1 MVGPNKILTVS
12 YGTFS
17 CTLEGFDD
25 SFNAMKA
32 IAEYFRDLAADDPYF
47 GAEPP
52 VPDAEMLARIAER
65 EIEWRVIG
73 RIEGNDVKL
82 SASPSSPAPAPAA
95 QPDVSGPQ
103 NAAMVPN
110 IATASAQSQTDNG
123 VASAAEKL
131 KRIRSAVQSSAAT
144 KSEAMRGAAPNTA
157 AISPNPSEFIED
169 QHAYGERSIDTAFAD
184 LQTSDEAPT
193 AANAAPVTPV
203 EALTDTETEL
213 AADDFDIDNFIST
226 VENDEVNDAV
236 APAHKVEAATN
247 PVARV
252 IKVKKADL
260 ERALDSGELEELFDD
275 ESDEREENEV
285 PQDSKVEAASPADDS
300 AQDDDDL
307 MDDPLDAEDETDVE
321 TTDTATNNPQIML
334 TTPSSLSP
342 EDEADLQA
350 KLAAAL
356 AAEEE
361 VQNLAEATA
370 PEFTP
375 EPETETEAHAEN
387 KRALDLATYT
397 PDEAAFA
404 EEDDAADALA
414 AMLAEAEVD
423 ARKEAA
429 AQTREDAP
437 IDMDRLMQQADREL
451 ATAETGR
458 KQNAIAHLKAAV
470 ASKAADLAAG
480 FGNGNAD
487 QTDEY
492 CADLADA
499 VRPAPAAPLKL
510 VAEQRVDI
518 PHAPEPD
525 IQDEDTTLPVRPV
538 RLRRVVRGSKPVA
551 QQTSNANP
559 QTAPPKAPISPTTT
573 IPAFQAESFSEFAA
587 QMGAHGL
594 PDLLEAAAVY
604 LAVVEG
610 QPTFSRPQVMSKAS
624 SVSDDGFSREDG
636 LRSFGQLLRQGK
648 FQKQKPGQFVVQ
660 ETSRFNPNQD
670 FAPLRRKA

>member
-32 IAEYFRDLAADDPYF
+32 IAEYFRDLAADDRYF

-65 EIEWRVIG
+65 EIERRVIG

-95 QPDVSGPQ
+95 QPNISGPQ

-110 IATASAQSQTDNG
+110 TATASAQSQTDSG

-144 KSEAMRGAAPNTA
+144 KSEAMRSAAPTTYA
-157 AISPNPSEFIED
+157 MAPNPSEFIED
-169 QHAYGERSIDTAFAD
+169 QHADAERSIDTAFAD
-184 LQTSDEAPT
+184 LHTSDDAPST
-193 AANAAPVTPV
+193 DNAAPVTPV
-203 EALTDTETEL
+203 EAPTETETDL
-213 AADDFDIDNFIST
+213 AADDFDIDSFIST
-226 VENDEVNDAV
+226 VENDEANDAV
-236 APAHKVEAATN
+236 APAPKVEAATN

-252 IKVKKADL
+252 IKVKKVDL

-285 PQDSKVEAASPADDS
+285 QRGSKVEAASPADDS

-321 TTDTATNNPQIML
+321 TTDTATDNPLIML

-350 KLAAAL
+350 ELAAAL
-356 AAEEE
+356 AAEKEAQD
-361 VQNLAEATA
+361 VTEAT
-370 PEFTP
+370 TP
-375 EPETETEAHAEN
+375 ESKPETEA
-387 KRALDLATYT
+387 RAKDPRVSNLATNT
-397 PDEAAFA
+397 PDEAATA
-404 EEDDAADALA
+404 EKDDAADALA

-423 ARKEAA
+423 ARKDAA

-437 IDMDRLMQQADREL
+437 IDMERLMQQADREL

-492 CADLADA
+492 RADLADA

-538 RLRRVVRGSKPVA
+538 RPRRVVRGAKPAA
-551 QQTSNANP
+551 QQNSAASP

-670 FAPLRRKA
+670 FAPLRREA

>member
-32 IAEYFRDLAADDPYF
+32 IAEYFRDLAADDRYF

-65 EIEWRVIG
+65 EIERRVIG

-95 QPDVSGPQ
+95 QPNISGPQ

-110 IATASAQSQTDNG
+110 TATASAQSQTDSG

-144 KSEAMRGAAPNTA
+144 KSEAMRSAAPTTYA
-157 AISPNPSEFIED
+157 MAPNPSEFIED
-169 QHAYGERSIDTAFAD
+169 QHADAERSIDTAFAD
-184 LQTSDEAPT
+184 LHTSDDAPST
-193 AANAAPVTPV
+193 DNAAPVTPV
-203 EALTDTETEL
+203 EAPTETETDL
-213 AADDFDIDNFIST
+213 AADDFDIDSFIST
-226 VENDEVNDAV
+226 VENDEANDAV
-236 APAHKVEAATN
+236 APAPKVEAATN

-252 IKVKKADL
+252 IKVKKVDL

-285 PQDSKVEAASPADDS
+285 QRGSKVEAASPADDS

-321 TTDTATNNPQIML
+321 TTDTATDNPLIML

-350 KLAAAL
+350 ELAAAL
-356 AAEEE
+356 AAEKEAQD
-361 VQNLAEATA
+361 VTEAT
-370 PEFTP
+370 TP
-375 EPETETEAHAEN
+375 ESKPETEA
-387 KRALDLATYT
+387 RAKDPRVSNLATNT
-397 PDEAAFA
+397 PDEAATA
-404 EEDDAADALA
+404 EKDDAADALA

-423 ARKEAA
+423 ARKDAA

-437 IDMDRLMQQADREL
+437 IDMERLMQQADREL

-492 CADLADA
+492 RADLADA

-518 PHAPEPD
+518 PQAPNRRCKMR
-525 IQDEDTTLPVRPV
+525 IRHSLCVLSVRAVLFAGQNRSP
-538 RLRRVVRGSKPVA
+538 SKP
-551 QQTSNANP
+551 P
-559 QTAPPKAPISPTTT
+559 LPI
-573 IPAFQAESFSEFAA
+573 
-587 QMGAHGL
+587 HR
-594 PDLLEAAAVY
+594 
-604 LAVVEG
+604 
-610 QPTFSRPQVMSKAS
+610 RPRPRHQ
-624 SVSDDGFSREDG
+624 
-636 LRSFGQLLRQGK
+636 
-648 FQKQKPGQFVVQ
+648 
-660 ETSRFNPNQD
+660 
-670 FAPLRRKA
+670 

>member
-32 IAEYFRDLAADDPYF
+32 IAEYFRDLAADDRYF

-65 EIEWRVIG
+65 EIERRVIG

-82 SASPSSPAPAPAA
+82 SASPSSPAPAA
-95 QPDVSGPQ
+95 QPNISGPQ

-110 IATASAQSQTDNG
+110 IATASAQSQTDSG

-131 KRIRSAVQSSAAT
+131 KRIRSAVQSYAVT
-144 KSEAMRGAAPNTA
+144 KSEAMRSAAPTTS
-157 AISPNPSEFIED
+157 AIAPNPSEFIED
-169 QHAYGERSIDTAFAD
+169 QHADAERSIDTAFAD
-184 LQTSDEAPT
+184 LHTRDDAPT
-193 AANAAPVTPV
+193 TDNAAPVTSV
-203 EALTDTETEL
+203 EAPTETETDL
-213 AADDFDIDNFIST
+213 AADDFDIDSFIST
-226 VENDEVNDAV
+226 VENDEANDAV
-236 APAHKVEAATN
+236 APAPKVDAATS

-342 EDEADLQA
+342 EDEADLQTE
-350 KLAAAL
+350 LAAAL
-356 AAEEE
+356 AAEDE

-375 EPETETEAHAEN
+375 ESKPETEAHADDP
-387 KRALDLATYT
+387 RAPDLATNT
-397 PDEAAFA
+397 PDEAAIA

-437 IDMDRLMQQADREL
+437 IDMERLMQQADREL

-492 CADLADA
+492 RADLADA

-518 PHAPEPD
+518 PQAPEPAM
-525 IQDEDTTLPVRPV
+525 QDEDTTLPVRPV
-538 RLRRVVRGSKPVA
+538 RPRRVVRGAKPAA
-551 QQTSNANP
+551 QQTSAASP

-624 SVSDDGFSREDG
+624 SASDDGFSREDG

-660 ETSRFNPNQD
+660 ETSRFNPNQE
-670 FAPLRRKA
+670 FAPLRREA

>member
-32 IAEYFRDLAADDPYF
+32 IAEYFRDLAADDRYF

-65 EIEWRVIG
+65 EIERRVIG

-95 QPDVSGPQ
+95 QPNISGPQ

-110 IATASAQSQTDNG
+110 TATASAQSQTDSG

-144 KSEAMRGAAPNTA
+144 KSEAMRSAAPTTYA
-157 AISPNPSEFIED
+157 MAPNPSEFIED
-169 QHAYGERSIDTAFAD
+169 QHADAERSIDTAFAD
-184 LQTSDEAPT
+184 LHTSDDAPST
-193 AANAAPVTPV
+193 DNAAPVTPV
-203 EALTDTETEL
+203 EAPTETETDL
-213 AADDFDIDNFIST
+213 AADDFDIDSFIST
-226 VENDEVNDAV
+226 VENDEANDAV
-236 APAHKVEAATN
+236 APAPKVEAATN

-252 IKVKKADL
+252 IKVKKVDL

-285 PQDSKVEAASPADDS
+285 QRGSKVEAASPADDS

-321 TTDTATNNPQIML
+321 TTDTATDNPLIML

-350 KLAAAL
+350 ELAAAL
-356 AAEEE
+356 AAEKEAQD
-361 VQNLAEATA
+361 VTEAT
-370 PEFTP
+370 TP
-375 EPETETEAHAEN
+375 ESKPETEA
-387 KRALDLATYT
+387 RAKDPRVSNLATNT
-397 PDEAAFA
+397 PDEAATA
-404 EEDDAADALA
+404 EKDDAADALA

-423 ARKEAA
+423 ARKDAA

-437 IDMDRLMQQADREL
+437 IDMERLMQQADREL

-492 CADLADA
+492 RADLADA

-518 PHAPEPD
+518 PQAPKPEM
-525 IQDEDTTLPVRPV
+525 QDEDTTLPVRPV
-538 RLRRVVRGSKPVA
+538 RPRRVVRRAKPVA
-551 QQTSNANP
+551 QQTSAADP

-573 IPAFQAESFSEFAA
+573 IPAFQAENFSEFAA

-670 FAPLRRKA
+670 FAPLRREA

>member
-32 IAEYFRDLAADDPYF
+32 IAEYFRDLAADDRYF

-65 EIEWRVIG
+65 EIERRVIG

-95 QPDVSGPQ
+95 QPNISGPQ

-110 IATASAQSQTDNG
+110 TATASAQSQTDSG

-144 KSEAMRGAAPNTA
+144 KSEAMRSAAPTTYA
-157 AISPNPSEFIED
+157 MAPNPSEFIED
-169 QHAYGERSIDTAFAD
+169 QHADAERSIDTAFAD
-184 LQTSDEAPT
+184 LHTSDDAPST
-193 AANAAPVTPV
+193 DNAAPVTPV
-203 EALTDTETEL
+203 EAPTETETDL
-213 AADDFDIDNFIST
+213 AADDFDIDSFIST
-226 VENDEVNDAV
+226 VENDEANDAV
-236 APAHKVEAATN
+236 APAPKVEAATN

-252 IKVKKADL
+252 IKVKKVDL

-285 PQDSKVEAASPADDS
+285 QRGSKVEAASPADDS

-321 TTDTATNNPQIML
+321 TTDTATDNPLIML

-350 KLAAAL
+350 ELAAAL
-356 AAEEE
+356 AAEKEAQD
-361 VQNLAEATA
+361 VTEAT
-370 PEFTP
+370 TP
-375 EPETETEAHAEN
+375 ESKPETEA
-387 KRALDLATYT
+387 RAKDPRVSNLATNT
-397 PDEAAFA
+397 PDEAATA
-404 EEDDAADALA
+404 EKDDAADALA

-423 ARKEAA
+423 ARKDAA

-437 IDMDRLMQQADREL
+437 IDMERLMQQADREL

-480 FGNGNAD
+480 FENGNAD

-492 CADLADA
+492 RADLADA

-518 PHAPEPD
+518 PQAPEPAM
-525 IQDEDTTLPVRPV
+525 QDEDTTLPVRPV
-538 RLRRVVRGSKPVA
+538 RPRRVVRGAKPAA
-551 QQTSNANP
+551 QQNSAASP

-660 ETSRFNPNQD
+660 ETSRFNPNQE
-670 FAPLRRKA
+670 FAPLRREA

>member
-32 IAEYFRDLAADDPYF
+32 IAEYFRDLAADDRYF

-65 EIEWRVIG
+65 EIERRVIG

-95 QPDVSGPQ
+95 QPNISGPQ

-110 IATASAQSQTDNG
+110 TATASAQSQTDSG

-144 KSEAMRGAAPNTA
+144 KSEAMRSAAPTTYA
-157 AISPNPSEFIED
+157 MAPNPSEFIED
-169 QHAYGERSIDTAFAD
+169 QHADAERSIDTAFAD
-184 LQTSDEAPT
+184 LHTSDDAPST
-193 AANAAPVTPV
+193 DNAAPVTPV
-203 EALTDTETEL
+203 EAPTETETDL
-213 AADDFDIDNFIST
+213 AADDFDIDSFIST
-226 VENDEVNDAV
+226 VENDEANDAV
-236 APAHKVEAATN
+236 APAPKVEAATN

-252 IKVKKADL
+252 IKVKKVDL

-285 PQDSKVEAASPADDS
+285 QRGSKVEAASPADDS

-321 TTDTATNNPQIML
+321 TTDTATDNPLIML

-350 KLAAAL
+350 ELAAAL
-356 AAEEE
+356 AAEKEAQD
-361 VQNLAEATA
+361 VTEAT
-370 PEFTP
+370 TP
-375 EPETETEAHAEN
+375 ESKPETEA
-387 KRALDLATYT
+387 RAKDPRVSNLATNT
-397 PDEAAFA
+397 PDEAATA
-404 EEDDAADALA
+404 EKDDAADALA

-437 IDMDRLMQQADREL
+437 IDMERLMQQADREL

-492 CADLADA
+492 RADLADA

-518 PHAPEPD
+518 PQAPKPEM
-525 IQDEDTTLPVRPV
+525 QDEDTTLPVRPV
-538 RLRRVVRGSKPVA
+538 RPRRVVRGSKPVA
-551 QQTSNANP
+551 QQTSAINP

-573 IPAFQAESFSEFAA
+573 IPAFQAENFSEFAA

-624 SVSDDGFSREDG
+624 SASDDGFSREDG
-636 LRSFGQLLRQGK
+636 LRSLGQLLRQGK

-660 ETSRFNPNQD
+660 ETSRFNPNQE
-670 FAPLRRKA
+670 FAPLRREA

>member
-1 MVGPNKILTVS
+1 
-12 YGTFS
+12 
-17 CTLEGFDD
+17 
-25 SFNAMKA
+25 
-32 IAEYFRDLAADDPYF
+32 
-47 GAEPP
+47 
-52 VPDAEMLARIAER
+52 
-65 EIEWRVIG
+65 
-73 RIEGNDVKL
+73 
-82 SASPSSPAPAPAA
+82 
-95 QPDVSGPQ
+95 
-103 NAAMVPN
+103 MVPN

-375 EPETETEAHAEN
+375 RT
-387 KRALDLATYT
+387 
-397 PDEAAFA
+397 
-404 EEDDAADALA
+404 
-414 AMLAEAEVD
+414 
-423 ARKEAA
+423 
-429 AQTREDAP
+429 
-437 IDMDRLMQQADREL
+437 
-451 ATAETGR
+451 
-458 KQNAIAHLKAAV
+458 
-470 ASKAADLAAG
+470 
-480 FGNGNAD
+480 
-487 QTDEY
+487 
-492 CADLADA
+492 
-499 VRPAPAAPLKL
+499 
-510 VAEQRVDI
+510 
-518 PHAPEPD
+518 
-525 IQDEDTTLPVRPV
+525 
-538 RLRRVVRGSKPVA
+538 
-551 QQTSNANP
+551 
-559 QTAPPKAPISPTTT
+559 
-573 IPAFQAESFSEFAA
+573 
-587 QMGAHGL
+587 
-594 PDLLEAAAVY
+594 
-604 LAVVEG
+604 
-610 QPTFSRPQVMSKAS
+610 
-624 SVSDDGFSREDG
+624 
-636 LRSFGQLLRQGK
+636 
-648 FQKQKPGQFVVQ
+648 
-660 ETSRFNPNQD
+660 
-670 FAPLRRKA
+670 

>member
-1 MVGPNKILTVS
+1 
-12 YGTFS
+12 
-17 CTLEGFDD
+17 
-25 SFNAMKA
+25 
-32 IAEYFRDLAADDPYF
+32 
-47 GAEPP
+47 
-52 VPDAEMLARIAER
+52 
-65 EIEWRVIG
+65 
-73 RIEGNDVKL
+73 
-82 SASPSSPAPAPAA
+82 
-95 QPDVSGPQ
+95 
-103 NAAMVPN
+103 MVPN
-110 IATASAQSQTDNG
+110 TATASAQSQTDSG

-144 KSEAMRGAAPNTA
+144 KSEAMRSAAPTTYA
-157 AISPNPSEFIED
+157 MAPNPSEFIED
-169 QHAYGERSIDTAFAD
+169 QHADAERSIDTAFAD
-184 LQTSDEAPT
+184 LHTSDDAPST
-193 AANAAPVTPV
+193 DNAAPVTPV
-203 EALTDTETEL
+203 EAPTETETDL
-213 AADDFDIDNFIST
+213 AADDFDIDSFIST
-226 VENDEVNDAV
+226 VENDEANDAV
-236 APAHKVEAATN
+236 APAPKVEAATN

-252 IKVKKADL
+252 IKVKKVDL

-285 PQDSKVEAASPADDS
+285 QRGSKVEAASPADDS

-321 TTDTATNNPQIML
+321 TTDTATDNPLIML

-350 KLAAAL
+350 ELAAAL
-356 AAEEE
+356 AAEKEAQD
-361 VQNLAEATA
+361 VTEAT
-370 PEFTP
+370 TP
-375 EPETETEAHAEN
+375 ESKPETEA
-387 KRALDLATYT
+387 RAKDPRVSNLATNT
-397 PDEAAFA
+397 PDEAATA
-404 EEDDAADALA
+404 EKDDAADALA

-423 ARKEAA
+423 ARKDAA

-437 IDMDRLMQQADREL
+437 IDMERLMQQADREL

-492 CADLADA
+492 RADLADA

-538 RLRRVVRGSKPVA
+538 RPRRVVRGAKPAA
-551 QQTSNANP
+551 QQNSAASP

-670 FAPLRRKA
+670 FAPLRREA

>member
-32 IAEYFRDLAADDPYF
+32 IAEYFRDLAADDRYF

-65 EIEWRVIG
+65 EIERRVIG

-95 QPDVSGPQ
+95 QPNISGPQ

-110 IATASAQSQTDNG
+110 TATASAQSQTDSG

-144 KSEAMRGAAPNTA
+144 KSEAMRSAAPTTYA
-157 AISPNPSEFIED
+157 MAPNPSEFIED
-169 QHAYGERSIDTAFAD
+169 QHADAERSIDTAFAD
-184 LQTSDEAPT
+184 LHTSDDAPST
-193 AANAAPVTPV
+193 DNAAPVTPV
-203 EALTDTETEL
+203 EAPTETETDL
-213 AADDFDIDNFIST
+213 AADDFDIDSFIST
-226 VENDEVNDAV
+226 VENDEANDAV
-236 APAHKVEAATN
+236 APAPKVEAATN

-252 IKVKKADL
+252 IKVKKVDL

-285 PQDSKVEAASPADDS
+285 QRGSKVEAASPADDS

-321 TTDTATNNPQIML
+321 TTDTATDNPLIML

-350 KLAAAL
+350 ELAAAL
-356 AAEEE
+356 AAEKEAQD
-361 VQNLAEATA
+361 VTEAT
-370 PEFTP
+370 TP
-375 EPETETEAHAEN
+375 ESKPETEA
-387 KRALDLATYT
+387 RAKDPRVSNLATNT
-397 PDEAAFA
+397 PDEAATA
-404 EEDDAADALA
+404 EKDDAADALA

-423 ARKEAA
+423 ARKDAA

-437 IDMDRLMQQADREL
+437 IDMERLMQQADREL

-492 CADLADA
+492 RADLADA

-518 PHAPEPD
+518 PQAPKPEM
-525 IQDEDTTLPVRPV
+525 QDEDTTLPVRPV
-538 RLRRVVRGSKPVA
+538 RPRRVVRGSKPVA
-551 QQTSNANP
+551 QQTSAINP

-573 IPAFQAESFSEFAA
+573 IPAFQAENFSEFAA

-670 FAPLRRKA
+670 FAPLRREA

>member
-32 IAEYFRDLAADDPYF
+32 IAEYFRDLAADDRYF

-65 EIEWRVIG
+65 EIERRVIG

-95 QPDVSGPQ
+95 QPNISGPQ

-110 IATASAQSQTDNG
+110 TATASAQSQTDSG

-144 KSEAMRGAAPNTA
+144 KSEAMRSAAPTTYA
-157 AISPNPSEFIED
+157 MAPNPSEFIED
-169 QHAYGERSIDTAFAD
+169 QHADAERSIDTAFAD
-184 LQTSDEAPT
+184 LHTSDDAPST
-193 AANAAPVTPV
+193 DNAAPVTPV
-203 EALTDTETEL
+203 EAPTETETDL
-213 AADDFDIDNFIST
+213 AADDFDIDSFIST
-226 VENDEVNDAV
+226 VENDEANDAV
-236 APAHKVEAATN
+236 APAPKVEAATN

-252 IKVKKADL
+252 IKVKKVDL

-285 PQDSKVEAASPADDS
+285 QRGSKVEAASPADDS

-321 TTDTATNNPQIML
+321 TTDTATDNPLIML

-350 KLAAAL
+350 ELAAAL
-356 AAEEE
+356 AAEKEAQD
-361 VQNLAEATA
+361 VTEAT
-370 PEFTP
+370 TP
-375 EPETETEAHAEN
+375 ESKPETEA
-387 KRALDLATYT
+387 RAKDPRVSNLATNT
-397 PDEAAFA
+397 PDEAATA
-404 EEDDAADALA
+404 EKDDAADALA

-423 ARKEAA
+423 ARKDAA

-437 IDMDRLMQQADREL
+437 IDMERLMQQADREL

-492 CADLADA
+492 RADLADA

-518 PHAPEPD
+518 PQAPKPEM
-525 IQDEDTTLPVRPV
+525 QDEDTTLPVRPV
-538 RLRRVVRGSKPVA
+538 RPRRVVRGAKPAA
-551 QQTSNANP
+551 QQNSAASP

-604 LAVVEG
+604 HAVVEG

-670 FAPLRRKA
+670 FAPLRREA

>member
-32 IAEYFRDLAADDPYF
+32 IAEYFRDLAADDRYF

-65 EIEWRVIG
+65 EIERRVIG

-95 QPDVSGPQ
+95 QPNISGPQ

-110 IATASAQSQTDNG
+110 TATASAQSQTDSG

-144 KSEAMRGAAPNTA
+144 KSEAMRSAAPTTYA
-157 AISPNPSEFIED
+157 MAPNPSEFIED
-169 QHAYGERSIDTAFAD
+169 QHADAERSIDTAFAD
-184 LQTSDEAPT
+184 LHTSDDAPST
-193 AANAAPVTPV
+193 DNAAPVTPV
-203 EALTDTETEL
+203 EAPTETETDL
-213 AADDFDIDNFIST
+213 AADDFDIDSFIST
-226 VENDEVNDAV
+226 VENDEANDAV
-236 APAHKVEAATN
+236 APAPKVEAATN

-252 IKVKKADL
+252 IKVKKVDL

-285 PQDSKVEAASPADDS
+285 QRGSKVEAASPADDS

-321 TTDTATNNPQIML
+321 TTDTATDNPLIML

-350 KLAAAL
+350 ELAAAL
-356 AAEEE
+356 AAEKEAQD
-361 VQNLAEATA
+361 VTEAT
-370 PEFTP
+370 TP
-375 EPETETEAHAEN
+375 ESKPETEA
-387 KRALDLATYT
+387 RAKDPRVSNLATNT
-397 PDEAAFA
+397 PDEAATA
-404 EEDDAADALA
+404 EKDDAADALA

-423 ARKEAA
+423 ARKDAA

-437 IDMDRLMQQADREL
+437 IDMERLMQQADREL

-492 CADLADA
+492 RADLADA

-518 PHAPEPD
+518 PQAPKPEM
-525 IQDEDTTLPVRPV
+525 QDEDTTLPVRPV
-538 RLRRVVRGSKPVA
+538 RPRRVVRGSKPVA
-551 QQTSNANP
+551 QQTSAINP

-573 IPAFQAESFSEFAA
+573 IPAFQAENFSEFAA
-587 QMGAHGL
+587 QMGEHGL

-670 FAPLRRKA
+670 FAPLRREA